1 MSDDQYSGME
11 IAAIR
16 SLARTMESRA
26 TEIEGLLN
34 QATAEVNSLNWHGAD
49 RERFVNQW
57 ESDHASRLRGVA
69 AGLREAAEQARYKAA
84 EQERVSRA

>member
-1 MSDDQYSGME
+1 MSNDQYSGME
-11 IAAIR
+11 ISAIR
-16 SLARTMESRA
+16 SLACTMESRA

-49 RERFVNQW
+49 RERFVREW
-57 ESDHASRLRGVA
+57 ESNHAGHLRGVA